1 MKKAVVLLALVGL
14 STLVN
19 AQNKNIVSAINYY
32 GYYSK
37 DKNASDLAEA
47 KKYIDLATEHEETKT
62 KAKMWMN
69 RAQIYQA
76 ISDSKD
82 EKVKA
87 LSPNPLEEAAKAY
100 QQTIKYDE
108 KKVYTEASGFLLY
121 CANSFLNTGVAFF
134 NDKNY
139 GKAVEYFE
147 KSIQINKES
156 FNKIDSNAIFNASL
170 AADRGNMTDKAK
182 LYFQQLI
189 DMNYGGAEDGAR
201 NYSMLAA
208 VYNKENNT
216 EKYLATV
223 AAGRK
228 AFPNDKDL
236 IIEELNFY
244 LKAGKD
250 KEALANLDLAIKND
264 PNNQTLHFA
273 LGTIYDKLE
282 QYENAEAAYKK
293 AIEIKPDYFDA
304 LYNLGALYFNRG
316 AKQTSLANDIK
327 DDAKYRA
334 AMIKVDDI
342 FKQSLPYLEKAE
354 QVGSDDKV
362 TFKDLLNTLKSLYAR
377 TEQTEK
383 MNAIK
388 EKLKNY

>member
-1 MKKAVVLLALVGL
+1 MKKAVVFLALIGL
-14 STLVN
+14 TNLAS
-19 AQNKNIVSAINYY
+19 AQNKNIVSAINYL
-32 GYYSK
+32 GYYNK
-37 DKNASDLAEA
+37 DKGAADIAEA

-87 LSPNPLEEAAKAY
+87 LSPNALDEAAKAY
-100 QQTIKYDE
+100 QQTIKFDD
-108 KKVYTEASGFLLY
+108 KKAYPEATRNLTY
-121 CANSFLNTGVAFF
+121 CANSFLNSGVTFF
-134 NDKNY
+134 NEKEY
-139 GKAVEYFE
+139 AKAVDNFE
-147 KSIQINKES
+147 KSINISKES
-156 FNKIDSNAIFNASL
+156 FKIIDSNAIFNAAL

-182 LYFQQLI
+182 AYFQELI
-189 DMNYGGAEDGAR
+189 NMNYGGAADGSR
-201 NYSMLAA
+201 NYLMLAA
-208 VYNKENNT
+208 LYKKENNT
-216 EKYLATV
+216 EKYNSTI

-244 LKAGKD
+244 LSAGKD

-273 LGTIYDKLE
+273 LGTIYDKME
-282 QYENAEAAYKK
+282 QYENAEASYKK
-293 AIEIKPDYFDA
+293 AIDIKADYFDA

-327 DDAKYRA
+327 DDAKYKV
-334 AMIKVDDI
+334 AMAKVDDI

-354 QVGSDDKV
+354 QVGTEDKA
-362 TFKDLLNTLKSLYAR
+362 TFKDLLTTLKSLYAR
-377 TEQTEK
+377 TEQTDK
-383 MNAIK
+383 MNAVK